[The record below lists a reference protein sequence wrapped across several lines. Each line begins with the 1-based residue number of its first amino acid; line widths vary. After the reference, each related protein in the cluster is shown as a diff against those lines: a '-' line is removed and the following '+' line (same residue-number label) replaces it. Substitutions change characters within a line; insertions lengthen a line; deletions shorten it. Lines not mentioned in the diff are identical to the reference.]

1 LALEVNCCLYISGP
15 DRQSGLGHA
24 LTTLTHISTNL
35 TEPVM
40 VEFSDFRG
48 LFAALPSGSLALDDV
63 RTPEFCIYEDRR
75 VVAYYAPFDYLNR
88 LARVALVGVT
98 PGPTQMR
105 ESYAVVRDALRAGQS
120 DQQVLQ
126 AVKARAS
133 LKGMRRDLARWLDE
147 LGLAALVGL
156 RSCSELFQDS
166 HRGLLHTTS
175 AVRYPVFVR
184 KGDGTLANYSGS
196 NPEFVAHPWL
206 RDMIE
211 TTLAGELSALPSA
224 IVISLGR
231 ASRAVADLQHQGV
244 LDPTRCLTGLPHP
257 SPVSSQRERYFRD
270 AKAHLLSQVRH
281 LATDAAATAP
291 PRPQPQNSQ
300 LRTVATPSGRPVP
313 GEPTD
318 TIVIGLTQGNLN
330 NGHVYLRQ
338 HLDFFPAD
346 AIGAADARNGQGVP
360 LTVHFAGLPE
370 AARTDIAGDK
380 GIFRSRGPWRKF
392 FARHG
397 LRPGDTVI
405 IERLSAHEY
414 RVVPGR

>member
-1 LALEVNCCLYISGP
+1 
-15 DRQSGLGHA
+15 
-24 LTTLTHISTNL
+24 
-35 TEPVM
+35 M

-48 LFAALPSGSLALDDV
+48 SFAALPSGSLALDDV

-75 VVAYYAPFDYLNR
+75 IVAYYAPFDYLNR

-105 ESYAVVRDALRAGQS
+105 ESYAVVRDALQAGHS
-120 DQQVLQ
+120 DEEALR

-133 LKGMRRDLARWLDE
+133 FKGMRCDLARWLDE
-147 LGLAALVGL
+147 LGLAALLGL

-184 KGDGTLANYSGS
+184 RGDGALTNYPGS
-196 NPEFVAHPWL
+196 SPEFVAHPWL

-231 ASRAVADLQHQGV
+231 ASRAVAHLQDQGV
-244 LDPTRCLTGLPHP
+244 VDPAWCLIGLPHP
-257 SPVSSQRERYFRD
+257 SPASPLRERYFQD
-270 AKAHLLSQVRH
+270 AKAHLLSQVRR
-281 LATDAAATAP
+281 LAPDAAP
-291 PRPQPQNSQ
+291 PPPARPQPQNPQ
-300 LRTVATPSGRPVP
+300 LRTVFTPSGRPAHD
-313 GEPTD
+313 EPTD
-318 TIVIGLTQGNLN
+318 KIVIGLTQGNLN

-338 HLDFFPAD
+338 HLGFFPAD
-346 AIGAADARNGQGVP
+346 AIGAANARDGQGVP
-360 LTVHFAGLPE
+360 LTVYFAGLPE
-370 AARTDIAGDK
+370 PAETDIAGGK

-392 FARHG
+392 FAHHA